1 MLFRSIEIEAHV
13 QRLLDAKRA
22 GRVHRACDRLAQAA
36 PASAEL
42 LKRAGAQGENLGS
55 ITATLMRLL
64 ERWGAA
70 ALQAAITEALARDVA
85 HPNAVRLALEQA
97 RAASGEPPPVALV
110 LPEHVAKR
118 DAPVRTHDLRSYD
131 RKPDR
136 PHDQRPDPQPDRPK
150 TPPES
155 PDE

>member
-1 MLFRSIEIEAHV
+1 M
-13 QRLLDAKRA
+13 QRLVDAKRA
-22 GRVHRACDRLAQAA
+22 GRAHRACDRLAQAA

-42 LKRAGAQGENLGS
+42 LQR
-55 ITATLMRLL
+55 
-64 ERWGAA
+64 
-70 ALQAAITEALARDVA
+70 
-85 HPNAVRLALEQA
+85 A

-131 RKPDR
+131 R
-136 PHDQRPDPQPDRPK
+136 QPDPQPDHPED
-150 TPPES
+150 PPES

>member
-1 MLFRSIEIEAHV
+1 M
-13 QRLLDAKRA
+13 QRLVDAKRA
-22 GRVHRACDRLAQAA
+22 GRAHRACDCRAQAA

-42 LKRAGAQGENLGS
+42 LKRAGARGENLGS

-64 ERWGAA
+64 GRWGAA

-85 HPNAVRLALEQA
+85 HPNAVRLALERA

-131 RKPDR
+131 RKPER
-136 PHDQRPDPQPDRPK
+136 HPDQQPDRPK
-150 TPPES
+150 DPPES